1 MRDNFRPN
9 VRLTTNILMVI
20 GTFLIAFNLAS
31 IGKQDKTFIQRRD
44 DCADAVGRVTSTKG
58 FIKKY
63 KIGQNYDE
71 NQTDYYKEETTEGY
85 AESFCMYYR
94 SNGYQ

>member
-20 GTFLIAFNLAS
+20 GTFLIAINLAS
-31 IGKQDKTFIQRRD
+31 IGKQDKKFIQRRD
-44 DCADAVGRVTSTKG
+44 DCADSLGKVTSPKE

-63 KIGQNYDE
+63 KIKQNYIPD
-71 NQTDYYKEETTEGY
+71 QPDYNKEETISTY
-85 AESFCMYYR
+85 AENFCMFYK
-94 SNGYQ
+94 

>member
-31 IGKQDKTFIQRRD
+31 IEKQDKTFIQRRD
-44 DCADAVGRVTSTKG
+44 DCADALGGVTTPKE
-58 FIKKY
+58 FINKY
-63 KIGQNYDE
+63 KIG
-71 NQTDYYKEETTEGY
+71 KKL
-85 AESFCMYYR
+85 
-94 SNGYQ
+94 